1 MPCVYYNRSNPTSC
15 AVCFS
20 ASAKL
25 TEDKAAYFSMLQT
38 MLNRLQEAR
47 YVGSSSEQTD
57 CCIIYI
63 RGNTERL
70 RRCLRKRQREKGRE
84 RQRQI
89 QRQRQTET
97 ETDRGRDREKRE
109 RQRQRQGQT
118 ETDTERLG
126 GGQTDRQT
134 DRQTERQ
141 TDRQR

>member
-1 MPCVYYNRSNPTSC
+1 MPCAYYNRSNPTSC

-89 QRQRQTET
+89 QRQRQR
-97 ETDRGRDREKRE
+97 DRG
-109 RQRQRQGQT
+109 
-118 ETDTERLG
+118 
-126 GGQTDRQT
+126 TDRQT
-134 DRQTERQ
+134 DRQTE
-141 TDRQR
+141 TDRRGY